1 MSDLPL
7 SRPLQVSDVPA
18 EGLEFEILP
27 SEEERKALA
36 AFNEDVISI
45 ESFAAKLHVTPLGR
59 NGLRAR
65 GRLEAA
71 TTRSCS
77 VTLEPF
83 NENVAEDIDVRFV
96 PGASP
101 DDLRD
106 DAPEPLEGG
115 EVDLGVIVGEF
126 FTLGLDPYPRKPGVV
141 FDPPSDE
148 APESPFAV
156 LKALAKDGSQRD
168 S

>member
-1 MSDLPL
+1 VSDLPL
-7 SRPLQVSDVPA
+7 SRPLQVSAVPP
-18 EGLEFEILP
+18 EGLEFEVVP
-27 SEEERKALA
+27 TEEERKALA

-45 ESFAAKLHVTPLGR
+45 ENFVAKLHVTPLGR
-59 NGLRAR
+59 AGLRAR
-65 GRLEAA
+65 GALEAA
-71 TTRSCS
+71 ATRPCS
-77 VTLEPF
+77 VTLEVF
-83 NENVAEDIDVRFV
+83 SEVVAEEIDVRFI

-115 EVDLGVIVGEF
+115 EVDLGAIVGEF

-141 FDPPSDE
+141 FDPPSDG

-156 LKALAKDGSQRD
+156 LKALAKDDPKRD

>member
-7 SRPLQVSDVPA
+7 SHPLQVSAVPP
-18 EGLEFEILP
+18 EGLEFEIVP
-27 SEEERKALA
+27 TEEERKALA

-59 NGLRAR
+59 DGLRAR
-65 GRLEAA
+65 GQLEAQ

-83 NENVAEDIDVRFV
+83 NENVAEDIDVRFI

-115 EVDLGVIVGEF
+115 EVDLGAIVGEF

-141 FDPPSDE
+141 FDPPTDD

-156 LKALAKDGSQRD
+156 LKALVKNGPKRD